1 MKTDDVIEHIE
12 NQNVT
17 AVELLDEFDPNLQ
30 FKFAKAMT
38 ALKQIIDDVRILCPD
53 ASYYIQDD
61 AFYLMLG
68 DSHSGDHKQNANTN
82 LIALTDNHKLA
93 GCISGG
99 GF

>member
-1 MKTDDVIEHIE
+1 MMFGFFIQMPLTTFKMM
-12 NQNVT
+12 
-17 AVELLDEFDPNLQ
+17 LLSN
-30 FKFAKAMT
+30 A
-38 ALKQIIDDVRILCPD
+38 R
-53 ASYYIQDD
+53 
-61 AFYLMLG
+61 